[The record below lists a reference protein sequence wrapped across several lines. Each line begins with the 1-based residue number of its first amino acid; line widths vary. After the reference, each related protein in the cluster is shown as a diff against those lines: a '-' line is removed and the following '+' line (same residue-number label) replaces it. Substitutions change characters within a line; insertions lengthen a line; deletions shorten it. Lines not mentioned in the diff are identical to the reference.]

1 MPFPPPFIIFFFLFN
16 IVFLILIS
24 DISVM
29 NIILVLVLVSYF
41 TNRYS
46 YYLVIVSFF
55 DMSVKNMRK

>member
-1 MPFPPPFIIFFFLFN
+1 
-16 IVFLILIS
+16 
-24 DISVM
+24 M